1 MISSHTALEH
11 CPKALRAREEQVTF
25 NQAKFGHEYVNSHV
39 FDYSMLACMSWC
51 SSLARPKA
59 ASRPMAIGF
68 LSVQNSRLQ
77 TPNQRCE
84 TSHGPM
90 AGVGDGDTT
99 RKAVSP

>member
-1 MISSHTALEH
+1 MISSHIALEH

-59 ASRPMAIGF
+59 VSRPMAIGF
-68 LSVQNSRLQ
+68 
-77 TPNQRCE
+77 
-84 TSHGPM
+84 
-90 AGVGDGDTT
+90 
-99 RKAVSP
+99 